1 MCCSKKLYFTQRD
14 KRNYCKLGSDMAGWH
29 PDKYWVSNRLIRRLL
44 HAVRND
50 DPKMNIEI
58 VYYQSPIGALEIRSN
73 GNAISDVLFVNS
85 WKGAKINEEELNFTS
100 PKSPVIKTCIKQLDE
115 YFAGK
120 RTEFTIHTS
129 QVGTPFQQ
137 SVWAELCRIPY
148 GRTISYLELS
158 KRIGNVKA
166 IRAVGTANGNNS
178 ICIIVPCHRVI
189 GSNGELVGYG
199 GDLWR
204 KKWLLEHE
212 GKIANGVQTLF

>member
-1 MCCSKKLYFTQRD
+1 
-14 KRNYCKLGSDMAGWH
+14 
-29 PDKYWVSNRLIRRLL
+29 
-44 HAVRND
+44 
-50 DPKMNIEI
+50 MNVEI
-58 VYYQSPIGALEIRSN
+58 AYYQSPLGALEIRST
-73 GNAISDVLFVNS
+73 GSAISEILFVNS
-85 WKGAKINEEELNFTS
+85 WKGAKINEAELSFVK
-100 PKSPVIKTCIKQLDE
+100 PKSAIIKSCIKQLDE

-120 RTEFTIHTS
+120 RTEFTVHIA
-129 QVGTPFQQ
+129 QVGTDFQQ
-137 SVWAELCRIPY
+137 QVWTELCKIPY
-148 GRTISYLELS
+148 GRTISYMELS

>member
-1 MCCSKKLYFTQRD
+1 
-14 KRNYCKLGSDMAGWH
+14 
-29 PDKYWVSNRLIRRLL
+29 
-44 HAVRND
+44 
-50 DPKMNIEI
+50 MNVEI
-58 VYYQSPIGALEIRSN
+58 AYYQSPLGALEIRST
-73 GNAISDVLFVNS
+73 GSAISEILFVNS
-85 WKGAKINEEELNFTS
+85 WKGAKINEAELSFVK
-100 PKSPVIKTCIKQLDE
+100 PKSAIIKSCFKQLDE

-120 RTEFTIHTS
+120 RTEFTVHIA
-129 QVGTPFQQ
+129 QVGTEFQQ
-137 SVWAELCRIPY
+137 QVWAELCKIPY
-148 GRTISYLELS
+148 GRTISYMELS

-212 GKIANGVQTLF
+212 NKVANGVLTLF